1 MQQQANEIRMSVRDT
16 FGLSDVDARYGI
28 TGLTDIGD
36 PYVPVAHPDYVFRSG
51 PLKDLL
57 EFLERPNGD
66 ALFITGPTGSGK
78 TSLVMETA
86 ARLHWPVQSLTMTG
100 RTEFAELRG
109 QFVLCSR
116 EPGQPPQTLFR
127 YGPLAKAMK
136 RGHILL
142 INELDLADPA
152 ELSGLN
158 DVLEGR
164 PLVITENGGE
174 IIKPHPRFRV
184 IATGNSAGAGDS
196 SGLYQGVQTQNLAAM
211 DRYRMT
217 VVDYPDAEVER
228 MILKKAVPG
237 LSDSVIEIMLN
248 VAHKVRKS
256 FIGEDGSGTLSLT
269 LSTRTLVRWANL
281 TVRAKAMGSS
291 SSALRYAFDR
301 ALVYRARPE
310 EREALVSY
318 LRLNSAVDI

>member
-36 PYVPVAHPDYVFRSG
+36 PYVPADHPDYVFRSG

-196 SGLYQGVQTQNLAAM
+196 SGLYQGIQTQNLAAM

-217 VVDYPDAEVER
+217 VVDYPDEEVER

-248 VAHKVRKS
+248 VAKRIRKS
-256 FIGEDGSGTLSLT
+256 FVGEDGSGTLSLT

-291 SSALRYAFDR
+291 NSALRYAFDR
-301 ALVYRARPE
+301 ALAYRARPE

-318 LRLNSAVDI
+318 LRFNSSVDI

>member
-217 VVDYPDAEVER
+217 VVDYPDEEVER

-237 LSDSVIEIMLN
+237 LSDTVIEIMLK
-248 VAHKVRKS
+248 VARKVRKS

-291 SSALRYAFDR
+291 SSALSYAFDR
-301 ALVYRARPE
+301 ALGYRARPE
-310 EREALVSY
+310 EREALIGF
-318 LRLNSAVDI
+318 LRVNSSVDI